1 MSIQTAHVLAARLAL
16 IDQLRAVEHRLAR
29 TAQATMALELL
40 RGQIHTLGNSIQIID
55 LTSAEL
61 QRRSKDDPDDMLK
74 DIRDAALAAR
84 GVLAEMI
91 ALAQPATRRTRGAEF
106 AATIRNAVELV
117 RPALGIAID
126 VRDEMLCSTATS
138 RLDAFELET
147 IVISVLLDAHAATTL
162 ELVLRERVIDEM
174 PWLELIRCDDRATEL
189 VLEPPSLLGIVD
201 QLARIGGGELSLTP
215 GRHGHELVVALPR
228 SSSVAAQS
236 SSSS

>member
-1 MSIQTAHVLAARLAL
+1 MASQSAHVLAARLAL

-29 TAQATMALELL
+29 SAQATISLDLL

-61 QRRSKDDPDDMLK
+61 QRRSNGDPDDMLE

-84 GVLAEMI
+84 GVLAEMVD
-91 ALAQPATRRTRGAEF
+91 LSQPVKRRTRGAEF
-106 AATIRNAVELV
+106 ASTIRNAVELV
-117 RPALGIAID
+117 RPALGITIN
-126 VRDEMLCSTATS
+126 VRDEMLASTATS

-147 IVISVLLDAHAATTL
+147 IVIAVLLDAHAATTL
-162 ELVLRERVIDEM
+162 ELVLRERVHDEM

-189 VLEPPSLLGIVD
+189 VLEPPSLLGIAD

-215 GRHGHELVVALPR
+215 GRHGHELVVALP
-228 SSSVAAQS
+228 QS
-236 SSSS
+236 SPVGTPSP

>member
-1 MSIQTAHVLAARLAL
+1 MSTQTAHVLAARLAL
-16 IDQLRAVEHRLAR
+16 IDQLRAVEYRLAR
-29 TAQATMALELL
+29 SAQATSALDLL
-40 RGQIHTLGNSIQIID
+40 RDQLHTLGNSIQIID

-61 QRRSKDDPDDMLK
+61 QRRSKEDPDGMLE
-74 DIRDAALAAR
+74 DIRGAALAAR

-91 ALAQPATRRTRGAEF
+91 AVAQPARRRTLDAEF

-117 RPALGIAID
+117 RPALGITID
-126 VRDEMLCSTATS
+126 VRDEMLASTATS
-138 RLDAFELET
+138 RLDALELET
-147 IVISVLLDAHAATTL
+147 IVISVLLDAHAATRL

-189 VLEPPSLLGIVD
+189 VLEPPSLLGIAD

-215 GRHGHELVVALPR
+215 GRHGHELVIALPR
-228 SSSVAAQS
+228 SAPSAQS